1 MQYHLQVHTAKLLK
15 HPTPNSVKIKIRM
28 NYRPDIDGLRA
39 IAVIPVILYHAGIGD
54 INGGFLGVDIFFVIS
69 GYLITNILLSEKLLN
84 TFSLIQFYNRRARRI
99 LPPLCLMLLMAS
111 ICAYLLMI
119 PSQLGDYGQSLIA
132 SLTFLANVYFW
143 IKTNYWGQAAE
154 LTPLIH
160 IWSLGIEEQF
170 YLLFPV
176 ILILCINRK
185 QIFITL
191 SFIAVASLGSM
202 LFFYNQGYVS
212 ETFYLLPFRMWELI
226 AGSLSA
232 MLALKLTQ
240 TEVSPIRNFL
250 SNASFFLLTI
260 ALVVFD
266 RDTHPALLY
275 PIPILAC
282 CFLVTNSRSII
293 AKYLSF
299 KPLVYIGSI
308 SYGLYLFH
316 QPALAFTRIYTFGN
330 PSILDIVGCLV
341 ACLILAAASYSILE
355 LPIKKGRVTSK
366 VFYLCTLLTITLLIG
381 FGAYLTITNG
391 LRDYKFSKM
400 DIASATLFKR
410 LEVAKQGRHAM
421 WKGVIDQSSTPFLP
435 KDGRKILFLGDSMSE
450 DLYITSLEHQKKSND
465 LNQYKRL
472 KLDDTCFKF
481 LNGIDLTSLQDSSC
495 KKQIGALIN
504 SDLLKDSTDIVI
516 ANLWESSNAGTI
528 SNIFS
533 LGAVKGKNII
543 FYAAPTFTD
552 MTSLLYYL
560 NKSGQSSQDEKFKNF
575 VYQNRNERRLSIN
588 NAIEK
593 IASKNKTPFIDAFDF
608 YCLDTLKTCTLFSQD
623 NFPWIIDGMHLSAN
637 GINFFAPWLVEKINY
652 ATTEEKA
659 K

>member
-1 MQYHLQVHTAKLLK
+1 
-15 HPTPNSVKIKIRM
+15 M
-28 NYRPDIDGLRA
+28 NYRADIDGLRA

-54 INGGFLGVDIFFVIS
+54 IDGGFLGVDIFFVIS
-69 GYLITNILLSEKLLN
+69 GYLITNILLNEKFLN
-84 TFSLIQFYNRRARRI
+84 TFSLINFYNRRARRI
-99 LPPLCLMLLMAS
+99 LPPLCLMLFITS

-143 IKTNYWGQAAE
+143 MKTNYWGQAAE

-170 YLLFPV
+170 YLLFPM
-176 ILILCINRK
+176 ILLICKNRK
-185 QIFITL
+185 QIFISL
-191 SFIAVASLGSM
+191 SLVGLASLSSM

-212 ETFYLLPFRMWELI
+212 EAFYLLPFRMWELI
-226 AGSLSA
+226 AGALSA
-232 MLALKLTQ
+232 MLALRLTQ
-240 TEVSPIRNFL
+240 SEDSPIRNYL
-250 SNASFFLLTI
+250 SIASLLLLAI

-266 RDTHPALLY
+266 RNTHPALLY

-282 CFLVTNSRSII
+282 CFLVANSRSVI
-293 AKYLSF
+293 AKCLSF

-330 PSILDIVGCLV
+330 PSILDIASSLV
-341 ACLILAAASYSILE
+341 ACLLLAAASYSLLE
-355 LPIKKGRVTSK
+355 LPIKKGDVTSK
-366 VFYLCTLLTITLLIG
+366 VFYSCTLSIIILLIG

-400 DIASATLFKR
+400 DIASATLFKQ

-421 WKGVIDQSSTPFLP
+421 WEGVIDQSSTPFLP
-435 KDGRKILFLGDSMSE
+435 KKGRKILFLGDSMSE
-450 DLYITSLEHQKKSND
+450 DLYITSLDHQKKSHD

-472 KLDDTCFKF
+472 KLDDACFKF
-481 LNGIDLTSLQDSSC
+481 ISEFDHTSLQDQSC
-495 KKQIGALIN
+495 KKQISTLIN

-516 ANLWESSNAGTI
+516 ANLWDANNVGTI
-528 SNIFS
+528 SNIFP
-533 LGAVKGKNII
+533 LEAVKGKNII

-560 NKSGQSSQDEKFKNF
+560 SKSGQSSQDARFKNF
-575 VYQNRNERRLSIN
+575 IYQNRNERRLSIN
-588 NAIEK
+588 KAIEK
-593 IASKNKTPFIDAFDF
+593 IATKNKTSFINAFDF
-608 YCLDTLKTCTLFSQD
+608 YCLDATKTCTLFGKD
-623 NFPWIIDGMHLSAN
+623 DAPWIIDGMHLSAN
-637 GINFFAPWLVEKINY
+637 GINFFSHWLVRKIDQAATEK
-652 ATTEEKA
+652 KA
-659 K
+659 IPN